1 MASNRSLTGA
11 EVRGAVFAQP
21 PMGKHGYDSREVDEF
36 MERIAA
42 TLDGFGSL
50 TADEVHNVIFKTA
63 SGWRERGYDQE
74 EVDAM
79 LDIAASILRRR
90 AEGGGSP
97 PATDVPTVRHEPIS
111 GYHVRQTVLKKLPIG
126 QGYDTSSVDAFV
138 ERAASGLD
146 GFGPQLTPEEVRRVA
161 FPPATRWHRG
171 YHETEVDALLDR
183 IVAELRRRSAG
194 W

>member
-1 MASNRSLTGA
+1 MASNRPLTGA
-11 EVRGAVFAQP
+11 EVRGAVFATP
-21 PMGKHGYDSREVDEF
+21 PLGKRGYASREVDEF
-36 MERIAA
+36 MAKVAA
-42 TLDGFGSL
+42 TLDGHGSL
-50 TADEVHNVIFKTA
+50 TADDVANAVFPPQRWPKP
-63 SGWRERGYDQE
+63 GYRED

-79 LDIAASILRRR
+79 LDIVASTLRRR
-90 AEGGGSP
+90 PDGGGNP
-97 PATDVPTVRHEPIS
+97 PATDVAAVRHEPIS
-111 GYHVRQTVLKKLPIG
+111 GYHVRQTVLKKVPIG
-126 QGYDTSSVDAFV
+126 QGYDTSAVDAFL

-146 GFGPQLTPEEVRRVA
+146 GFGPQMTAEEVQRMA